1 MLQNNFTT
9 LLGVTQECLSHCSLF
24 TQGNRVTK
32 NDKETK
38 HCEKY
43 QIYTEKPADPASA
56 PNSDLDLHKI
66 LKKDHN
72 LFQAD

>member
-1 MLQNNFTT
+1 VLQNNFITY
-9 LLGVTQECLSHCSLF
+9 LGVMQECLSHCSPF

-32 NDKETK
+32 NDNETK
-38 HCEKY
+38 SCDKY

-56 PNSDLDLHKI
+56 PNSDLDLYKI

-72 LFQAD
+72 LLQDD